1 MFNEPTVVAMNAS
14 TGAVQAMG
22 DEAWQMIGGRSGNI
36 VAVRPL
42 RHGVM
47 TEFDITQR
55 MIEVVLRRVG
65 VSRLPKPRVLA
76 CIPSEASEIE
86 RRAVDEAVRF
96 AGGKGV
102 VLVEEPLAA
111 AIGAGLPI
119 HEPQGNL
126 IVDIGGGTTEM
137 AVVSMGGVVSGR
149 SVRVGGFDLD
159 AAIQEHFRSR
169 YGVMIGEKAAEEL
182 KIAIGSAFPGGKPR
196 AAIVTGRELDS
207 GAPREVRVTDDE
219 VRAGDVRARPPDRR
233 GGATRPSPRPLR
245 SSRTTCS
252 RPGCS
257 SPAAAGCSAVSTSCC
272 PRSARSPSTSPS
284 ARSRPSCS
292 APARCSSTST
302 STRARSSSCAGGRP
316 TRVAGRGS
324 CGWDEGRLLAHEA
337 PRIDAGDERPEQVER
352 ARHRDGRERDEHE
365 RADESLQSL
374 ADRGSLRDRDL
385 EVRVAVRRVR
395 TLQVVV
401 RRGTLGPEPDA

>member
-1 MFNEPTVVAMNAS
+1 VGRDIAIDLGTANTLVYKQGEGIVFNEPTVVAMNAS

-65 VSRLPKPRVLA
+65 VSRRPKPRVLA

-86 RRAVDEAVRF
+86 RRAVVEAVRF

-137 AVVSMGGVVSGR
+137 AVVSMGGVVSGG
-149 SVRVGGFDLD
+149 SVRIGGFDLD

-219 VRAGDVRARPPDRR
+219 VRAAMSDPVRRIVEAARATLAEAPPELTHDVLETGMFLTGGGGLLRGLDLLLSQECEVPVHLTEHPLETVVLGAGAMLEHLDEYKSSFQLVRRRPPD
-233 GGATRPSPRPLR
+233 
-245 SSRTTCS
+245 
-252 RPGCS
+252 
-257 SPAAAGCSAVSTSCC
+257 
-272 PRSARSPSTSPS
+272 
-284 ARSRPSCS
+284 
-292 APARCSSTST
+292 
-302 STRARSSSCAGGRP
+302 
-316 TRVAGRGS
+316 
-324 CGWDEGRLLAHEA
+324 EGRWS
-337 PRIDAGDERPEQVER
+337 R
-352 ARHRDGRERDEHE
+352 
-365 RADESLQSL
+365 
-374 ADRGSLRDRDL
+374 
-385 EVRVAVRRVR
+385 
-395 TLQVVV
+395 VV
-401 RRGTLGPEPDA
+401 RMG